1 MGATKHK
8 QAHLECKVLR
18 TEGAETAFF
27 GLFVCLSKKSVSVLK
42 IIKPRSCSV

>member
-27 GLFVCLSKKSVSVLK
+27 LFVRLFKQEERECFENY
-42 IIKPRSCSV
+42 

>member
-8 QAHLECKVLR
+8 RAHLECKVLR
-18 TEGAETAFF
+18 TEGAFF
-27 GLFVCLSKKSVSVLK
+27 GLFVCLSRKSVSVLK

>member
-8 QAHLECKVLR
+8 RAHLECKVLR

-27 GLFVCLSKKSVSVLK
+27 FGLFVCLFKQEE
-42 IIKPRSCSV
+42 RECFEND